1 MSQPRWWQ
9 SLYGATAGEL
19 LTRFPRPDSLLAP
32 LFFAHFLR
40 LRYYLSPPTRKAF
53 AWVSNRV
60 DEYTARN
67 SKCPPVVTK
76 AVKVVRELVS
86 PPFRSL
92 RGSRIESPFLGGFGL
107 DARVWDR
114 LRGLG
119 AGEAENWLSTFDRGT
134 RQKGVRREERGW
146 GWRSAEVDAR
156 AHQHVSYSFTKSQ
169 RLTLEFVRAASTSAD
184 HPLLGIDHL
193 GSTTRSG
200 GSRSRRCRRSRR
212 SSWWRCR

>member
-1 MSQPRWWQ
+1 MSLPRGWR
-9 SLYGATAGEL
+9 SLYGATAGES

-60 DEYTARN
+60 DEYTVRN

-92 RGSRIESPFLGGFGL
+92 RGPRIESPFWGGLWTGCESVGQV
-107 DARVWDR
+107 ARI
-114 LRGLG
+114 
-119 AGEAENWLSTFDRGT
+119 E
-134 RQKGVRREERGW
+134 
-146 GWRSAEVDAR
+146 GWRGRELAV
-156 AHQHVSYSFTKSQ
+156 HF
-169 RLTLEFVRAASTSAD
+169 
-184 HPLLGIDHL
+184 
-193 GSTTRSG
+193 
-200 GSRSRRCRRSRR
+200 
-212 SSWWRCR
+212 